1 MISGSGV
8 DLGSVVGLVFRLG
21 CRSRVQLCLYLRA
34 QGGSVCLKLTSLTIT
49 VATLTYLR
57 VKSGGVDLEVIC
69 GGGTDNLTLVEKLLR
84 LHLVDTELK

>member
-1 MISGSGV
+1 MIPGSGV

-57 VKSGGVDLEVIC
+57 AESGSIDLEVIS
-69 GGGTDNLTLVEKLLR
+69 GGGTDDLALVEKLLR
-84 LHLVDTELK
+84 LHLVDTKL